1 MNQINLLIVC
11 ISERRLDGMI
21 NEYIEQYG
29 KRLYGLCMVLCKN
42 KYDADDL
49 YQDTWLKV
57 VRYINQYDNSQQFEP
72 WLTRICVNTYKNT
85 WRRISRSPIFN
96 TFSSNE
102 EKDAIIN
109 NIAYTEKNDYSDLHS
124 AIDNL
129 PDKFRLAVILY
140 YFEDMDINK
149 VAKVMSIP
157 QGTVKSRLSKA
168 RKMLREVLKDETDL
182 QF

>member
-1 MNQINLLIVC
+1 MNQINLLIVY

-57 VRYINQYDNSQQFEP
+57 VRYINQYDNSQQFES